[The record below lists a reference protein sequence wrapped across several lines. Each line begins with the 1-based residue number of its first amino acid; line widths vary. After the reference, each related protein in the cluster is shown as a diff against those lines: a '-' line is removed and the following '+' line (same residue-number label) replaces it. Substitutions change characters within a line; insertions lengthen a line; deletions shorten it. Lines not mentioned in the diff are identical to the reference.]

1 MIQSPLNYTGGKY
14 KLLPQIIPLF
24 PKEINCFVDLFCG
37 GCNVGINVHAERYIY
52 NDSCVPLINL
62 YSVMHTMEPEIFI
75 KKIETI
81 IKNYNLS
88 DVKVYGYDFY
98 NCNSSQGLGS
108 YNKDK
113 FVKLRNDFNAL
124 RVKNSDYYI
133 MLYVLI
139 VFAFNNQIRF
149 NRNGEFNLPPGKRD
163 FNQKMHSK
171 LEKFLEIIQNQN
183 ASFLHNDFRKIEIE
197 TLTNR
202 DLVYADPPYLIT
214 CAAYNEQGGW
224 TESDEKDLLQLLDEL
239 SRRNVKFALSNVLES
254 KGKENNI
261 LKQWIESRP
270 NYKMIDL
277 NYSYNNSS
285 YQRKNREQKTREI
298 LVVNY

>member
-37 GCNVGINVHAERYIY
+37 GCNVGINVYAERYIY
-52 NDSCVPLINL
+52 NDSCVPLISL
-62 YSVMHTMEPEIFI
+62 YSVMHTMKPEKFI